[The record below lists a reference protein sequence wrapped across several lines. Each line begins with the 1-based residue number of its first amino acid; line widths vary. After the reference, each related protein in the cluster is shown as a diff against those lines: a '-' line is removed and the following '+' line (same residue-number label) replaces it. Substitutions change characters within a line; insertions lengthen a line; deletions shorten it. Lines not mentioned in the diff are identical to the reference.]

1 MVVLLDEAVEPSMSS
16 DIAHPLVAF
25 HHVGELVSIAK
36 GDLQYTLK
44 CRNSLTA
51 ARLLMMED
59 PISSISYIGIRSYM
73 YAAYSTQQTALTL
86 CYYVALI
93 LF

>member
-25 HHVGELVSIAK
+25 HHVGELVSVTR

-44 CRNSLTA
+44 RRNPLTT
-51 ARLLMMED
+51 ARFFMMKD
-59 PISSISYIGIRSYM
+59 PISLIS
-73 YAAYSTQQTALTL
+73 
-86 CYYVALI
+86 
-93 LF
+93 